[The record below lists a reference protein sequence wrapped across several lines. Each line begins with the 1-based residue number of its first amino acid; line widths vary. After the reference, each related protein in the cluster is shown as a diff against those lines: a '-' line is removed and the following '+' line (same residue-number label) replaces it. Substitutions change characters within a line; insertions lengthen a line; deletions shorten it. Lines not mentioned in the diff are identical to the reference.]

1 MTSERAFHLPAKARL
16 SWRILRLRLDANGST
31 WLATGTKGGRVAVIP
46 LPALIDAELEEAW
59 LAQIE
64 ASFEAQAFDPAVHG

>member
-16 SWRILRLRLDANGST
+16 SWRILRLRLDASGRT
-31 WLATGTKGGRVAVIP
+31 WSATGTKGGRVAVIE
-46 LPALIDAELEEAW
+46 LPSLLDAEQEEAW

-64 ASFEAQAFDPAVHG
+64 ARFEAEAFDPAVPG